1 MSDEDRTSP
10 IARRRE
16 AVVAY
21 FLCGL
26 DRSVVAALV
35 RLTETE
41 VNDILAK
48 YGSVDDVG
56 RYVISEAVRTELR
69 LPCYVPRQ
77 RKSGGTMTVNTTY
90 LNRLHAQTETNV

>member
-1 MSDEDRTSP
+1 MSEDRTSP
-10 IARRRE
+10 IARRHE

-21 FLCGL
+21 YLCGL

-41 VNDILAK
+41 VDDILAEH
-48 YGSVDDVG
+48 GGVDDVG
-56 RYVISEAVRTELR
+56 RYVISEAMHTELR

-77 RKSGGTMTVNTTY
+77 RKSGGTMTVNPTF
-90 LNRLHAQTETNV
+90 LNRLHSETNV